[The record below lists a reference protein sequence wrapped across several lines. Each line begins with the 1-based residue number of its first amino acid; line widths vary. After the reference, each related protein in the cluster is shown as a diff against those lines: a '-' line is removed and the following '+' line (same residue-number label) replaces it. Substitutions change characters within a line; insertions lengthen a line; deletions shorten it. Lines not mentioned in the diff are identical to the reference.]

1 MKIYRQTERFVVF
14 GLIVAF
20 MVFGI
25 QTSAEAAGVGPEPVG
40 SCGEFDAGAP
50 WIADIE
56 FSWTVENGGTAKV
69 FAKVNYK
76 GYKYTYEIQ
85 GLSTLDLFNENTT
98 KESLNECLNSLES
111 VAFRDEFGE
120 PIENTL
126 FAPLAIGSYKSDPK
140 KNTVSA
146 RIIYGRALPETP

>member
-1 MKIYRQTERFVVF
+1 MTENSTVGLFTTPSEFGTDQKTSKGGNMKIYRQTERFVVF

-69 FAKVNYK
+69 FAKVNY
-76 GYKYTYEIQ
+76 
-85 GLSTLDLFNENTT
+85 LD
-98 KESLNECLNSLES
+98 
-111 VAFRDEFGE
+111 
-120 PIENTL
+120 
-126 FAPLAIGSYKSDPK
+126 
-140 KNTVSA
+140 
-146 RIIYGRALPETP
+146 